1 MEKQFL
7 IDLVGEEVAEVIW
20 DAHQEA
26 LGAHQRHL
34 EGDFAIREAIFQG
47 GGRNETAIRALLDR
61 DAILAQED
69 VKAAAARAVQQVRR
83 EAGYLFRQPQV
94 YAAAQPAPV
103 TREDVAGMSMEA
115 YKRWRKG

>member
-20 DAHQEA
+20 
-26 LGAHQRHL
+26 GAHQGAMQAHQRNL
-34 EGDFAIREAIFQG
+34 EGDFAIREAILRG

-61 DAILAQED
+61 DAILSQED
-69 VKAAAARAVQQVRR
+69 VHAAADRAVQQVRR
-83 EAGYLFRQPQV
+83 EAGYLFRQPQA

-115 YKRWRKG
+115 YRKWRKG